1 MKILLVVL
9 AISAATGQVAGQ
21 TLSGILCQLFLGD
34 IPLCPASS
42 CKEIADTSLWRPPH
56 GLHWL
61 TDGQNKSQA
70 YCVETISP
78 SKSRGWMRVGYIS
91 SGSGCPSDLGQLT
104 AGGRKLCAKR
114 VNIGCSSVF
123 FPSHGISYSK
133 VCGRVYGYQKDTPD
147 GFRRLNYCPGCTI
160 DQPYVDGVSITHGS
174 PRQHIWSLGA
184 GHNSNSCPCGDGA
197 SLPHF
202 PSFVGQDYFCDIED
216 RNSYTYDSQ
225 LWDGYSC
232 RYDGERCCE
241 KANWFCKDL
250 PQSTTDDIEFRVC
263 TDERRANE
271 DVYIEY
277 AEIYVQ

>member
-1 MKILLVVL
+1 MNILLVVL

-42 CKEIADTSLWRPPH
+42 CKEIADTSLWRSPY

-91 SGSGCPSDLGQLT
+91 SGSGCPLDLGQLT
-104 AGGRKLCAKR
+104 AGGKKLCAKR

-123 FPSHGISYSK
+123 FPSHGTSYSK
-133 VCGRVYGYQKDTPD
+133 VCGKVYGYQKDTLD
-147 GFRRLNYCPGCTI
+147 GFRRLHYCPGCTI
-160 DQPYVDGVSITHGS
+160 DQQYVDGVSITHGS
-174 PRQHIWSLGA
+174 PRQHIWTLGA
-184 GHNSNSCPCGDGA
+184 GHDSNSCPCGDGA

-216 RNSYTYDSQ
+216 RNSYTYDSR
-225 LWDGYSC
+225 LWDGHSC

-263 TDERRANE
+263 ADERRANE